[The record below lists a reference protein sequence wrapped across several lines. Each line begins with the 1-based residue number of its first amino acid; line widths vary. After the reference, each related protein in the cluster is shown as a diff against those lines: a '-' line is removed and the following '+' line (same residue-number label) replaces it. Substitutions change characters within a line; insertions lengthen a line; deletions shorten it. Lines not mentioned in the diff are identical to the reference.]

1 MICSTVG
8 SQEKI
13 REKEA
18 QLRTEGYRAVTGPD
32 ILPMQYQITSE
43 PMLGT
48 FVYKLVWN
56 EPDTGP

>member
-18 QLRTEGYRAVTGPD
+18 QLRTEGYRAVTGPE
-32 ILPMQYQITSE
+32 ILPMQYQMTWE
-43 PMLGT
+43 PMLGGWI
-48 FVYKLVWN
+48 YKLSWN
-56 EPDTGP
+56 EPG

>member
-1 MICSTVG
+1 MG

-18 QLRTEGYRAVTGPD
+18 KLRDQGYRAVAGPE

-48 FVYKLVWN
+48 LVYKLVWN
-56 EPDTGP
+56 ETDAGH